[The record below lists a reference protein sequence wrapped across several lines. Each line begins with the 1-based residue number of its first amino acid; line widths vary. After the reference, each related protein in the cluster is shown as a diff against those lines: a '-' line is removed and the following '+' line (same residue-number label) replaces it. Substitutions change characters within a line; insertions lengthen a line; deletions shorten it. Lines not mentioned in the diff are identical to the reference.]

1 VEKIIIINESSQV
14 STSFQKEK
22 VEDLL
27 YEFLRD
33 RTPLT
38 EIVKRQLK
46 VLINDWSAGVKS
58 ESM

>member
-1 VEKIIIINESSQV
+1 MKKITIISESSQV

-38 EIVKRQLK
+38 EMAYRKDLK
-46 VLINDWSAGVKS
+46 HFFLLYGT
-58 ESM
+58 